1 MFSPRAFRSLT
12 SSNTSAAP
20 RTAARVGYV
29 GKHVPSH
36 ISHAMYTQNNQ
47 VEKKRKISKKCY
59 NKTVSLLL
67 LLEVSQSTV
76 PFARCN
82 VGTIP
87 GGGRDW
93 RKARGFVFRVFFFG
107 GKWQK
112 SVGWTVLA
120 SFEAL
125 GATAPALW
133 VECTLGFQRSDKK
146 GWWELAQ

>member
-20 RTAARVGYV
+20 HAARVGYV

-47 VEKKRKISKKCY
+47 VGKKRKITKKCY

-87 GGGRDW
+87 GAAHSSEGGIDV
-93 RKARGFVFRVFFFG
+93 KLAVSFFMFFSG
-107 GKWQK
+107 ENGKSQ
-112 SVGWTVLA
+112 
-120 SFEAL
+120 
-125 GATAPALW
+125 
-133 VECTLGFQRSDKK
+133 
-146 GWWELAQ
+146 